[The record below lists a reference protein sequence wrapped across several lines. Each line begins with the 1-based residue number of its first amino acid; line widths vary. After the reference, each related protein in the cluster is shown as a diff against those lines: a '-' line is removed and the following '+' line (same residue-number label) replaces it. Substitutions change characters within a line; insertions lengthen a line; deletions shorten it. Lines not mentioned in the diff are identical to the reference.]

1 MEVKELYRHILGIEE
16 PWRVSQAELDV
27 KVERIGVKVVH
38 EENMRWPCPECG
50 EFLTVYDHGP
60 ERVWRHLDTCQFKT
74 YLHARI
80 PRVNCP
86 VHGVRQVKVSW
97 AEAHSRFTVLFERLA
112 IEVLK
117 EANIEGA
124 ARLLRVSWDEA
135 WNLME
140 RAVRRGQR
148 RKKRRAVKKMGVD
161 EKSLGKGHNYLTL
174 VYDLGEAR
182 VEYIA
187 DDRRK
192 ESLDGYFSL
201 LSLAQ
206 REEVDAI
213 ATDIWDL
220 IWPRF
225 GSRCLERKK
234 SWYLAAII

>member
-1 MEVKELYRHILGIEE
+1 MEVKELYRQILGIEE
-16 PWRVSQAELDV
+16 PWKVSQVELDV
-27 KVERIGVKVVH
+27 KGERIDVKVVH
-38 EENMRWPCPECG
+38 DENMRWPCPECG
-50 EFLTVYDHGP
+50 ELLAVYDHAP

-124 ARLLRVSWDEA
+124 ARLLRVSCDEA

-148 RKKRRAVKKMGVD
+148 RKKRRVVKKMGVD

-182 VEYIA
+182 VEYYN
-187 DDRRK
+187 
-192 ESLDGYFSL
+192 G
-201 LSLAQ
+201 LAYSDQ
-206 REEVDAI
+206 KWSQNKVCFLRI
-213 ATDIWDL
+213 
-220 IWPRF
+220 
-225 GSRCLERKK
+225 
-234 SWYLAAII
+234 